1 MASEA
6 RTPVEVLSDA
16 IRMEMEGKD
25 FFERASGRMS
35 VPRARDMFL
44 GLVKQEQRHVD
55 VLTNQLRSLKDHNGW
70 VSVGELPDHGPERS
84 AASVFGDKDLK
95 KIVLR
100 PDAGELEV
108 LKLGIEVERK
118 SIEYYRSAGDAS
130 EDPKA
135 KEVFAWLV
143 EEEKGHLV
151 ILRAEY
157 DSRARSGFY
166 YDSAEFSLE
175 VE

>member
-1 MASEA
+1 MTNGAA
-6 RTPVEVLSDA
+6 TPVEILSDA
-16 IRMEMEGKD
+16 IRMELEGKD
-25 FFERASGRMS
+25 FFERASERMS
-35 VPRARDMFL
+35 IPRARDMFL
-44 GLVKQEQRHVD
+44 GLVRQEQRHVD
-55 VLTNQLRSLKDHNGW
+55 VLTRQMSSLKDHGGW
-70 VSVGELPDHGPERS
+70 LSVGEFLDHTSERS
-84 AASVFGDKDLK
+84 AASVFRDEDLK
-95 KIVLR
+95 KIALR

-108 LKLGIEVERK
+108 LKLAIEVERK

-130 EDPKA
+130 DDQKA

-143 EEEKGHLV
+143 EEEKGHMV

-157 DSRARSGFY
+157 DNRTRSGFY